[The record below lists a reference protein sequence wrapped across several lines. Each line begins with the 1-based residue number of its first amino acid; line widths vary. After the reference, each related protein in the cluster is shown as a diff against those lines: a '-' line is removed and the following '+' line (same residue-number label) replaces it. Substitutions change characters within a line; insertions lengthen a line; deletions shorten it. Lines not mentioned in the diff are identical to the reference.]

1 MTKNAETSFNV
12 TSEFNNGLENNFYV
26 QPAEPYFWTYP
37 TVSYCSPII
46 EDKTKKAIDILD
58 MLRKEKKIKV
68 ESIDSFLGLVNKITK
83 LL

>member
-1 MTKNAETSFNV
+1 MTITDNS
-12 TSEFNNGLENNFYV
+12 SDHMNNCIKPPEMDY
-26 QPAEPYFWTYP
+26 YWTYP
-37 TVSYCSPII
+37 TVSYCSSIM

-68 ESIDSFLGLVNKITK
+68 ESIDSFLELVDKISK